1 MIKNISNEPV
11 TLRWDGRERVLQPK
25 EQMDIRDFNVP
36 QDLVLLTEAKVGSKH
51 SGKVEIVHGN
61 SRTSSRRKKKNWPS
75 VRPRSQ
81 KKRRPARPRSNDQQ
95 QERAGLRIQF
105 PLLQAGRHTC

>member
-51 SGKVEIVHGN
+51 SGKVEIVHTKAEMM
-61 SRTSSRRKKKNWPS
+61 SLEDIRKQQDEFEKKEKELAEREAKIAEKEKAS
-75 VRPRSQ
+75 KA
-81 KKRRPARPRSNDQQ
+81 KK
-95 QERAGLRIQF
+95 
-105 PLLQAGRHTC
+105 